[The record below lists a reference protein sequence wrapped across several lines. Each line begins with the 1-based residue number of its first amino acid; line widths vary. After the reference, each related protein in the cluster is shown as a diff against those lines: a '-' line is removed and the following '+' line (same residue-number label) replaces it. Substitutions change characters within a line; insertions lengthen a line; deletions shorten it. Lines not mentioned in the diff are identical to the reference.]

1 MAIEVASLLIFYNDK
16 KNVLMQLSG
25 VRGHWLSLIGTFS
38 TQVLSLLIAHG
49 TNSVYM

>member
-16 KNVLMQLSG
+16 KNVLMQLSE